1 MLMLALTYITLA
13 LAALIALCVMILK
26 IGKLIGDCP
35 QSAAAARAAAVTV
48 ATGFAAI
55 GAGGIILIGAVL
67 PVLED
72 AALPGFFLSLGF
84 AALCLGLGFTH
95 AVATL
100 RAVVRMPA
108 PKGKGAKVKAT
119 KKRVEPEAA
128 PA

>member
-1 MLMLALTYITLA
+1 MFILAITYITLA
-13 LAALIALCVMILK
+13 AAALVALSIMILK
-26 IGKLIGDCP
+26 IGTLIGDCP
-35 QSAAAARAAAVTV
+35 QSATAARAAAITV

-67 PVLED
+67 PLLQD
-72 AALPGFFLSLGF
+72 AALPAFFLSLGF

-108 PKGKGAKVKAT
+108 PKVKAPKVK
-119 KKRVEPEAA
+119 KKVEPAGA